1 MKDYDFIIVG
11 MGLAG
16 VTLTE
21 HLLREGKSVYAFQ
34 EPSGNSSTR
43 IAAGLYNPITGRKM
57 TKTWKADLL
66 FPYLM
71 NYYHDFERKTGVNF
85 LTDIEIYRPFT
96 STEEQNEWSAR
107 SADDAYLPYVNQVYY
122 ESRNVNANDAFG
134 GISLKRAGFLD
145 TNKFIDASV
154 NYFERNQKFQL
165 EEFEFHES
173 ELNINDDSV
182 EYKNIKAGKIIFC
195 NGTRLKDS
203 NLFDWLPFSPVKGE
217 ILEIE
222 SELFSDLIIN
232 RGVFVLPI
240 GNGRFK
246 VGSTYDNNDLDWTPT
261 DKGRLTIEEKLKDL
275 ISVKYKIIGQSAGVR
290 PATRDRK
297 PFVGMHPKYKNVG
310 IFNGLGT
317 KGVSLAPYFANQFTQ
332 HLVNQSALD
341 SEVNI
346 ERFYSN
352 FKEQA

>member
-34 EPSGNSSTR
+34 EPSGKSSSR

-57 TKTWKADLL
+57 TKTWKADVL
-66 FPYLM
+66 FPYLL
-71 NYYHDFERKTGVNF
+71 NYYQDFEHKTGVNF
-85 LTDIEIYRPFT
+85 LTDIEIYRPFI

-107 SADDAYLPYVNQVYY
+107 SADEAYLPYVNEVYY
-122 ESRNVNANDAFG
+122 KNRNVKANDAFG
-134 GISLKRAGFLD
+134 GISLKRAGFVD
-145 TNKFIDASV
+145 TNKFLDAAG
-154 NYFERNQKFQL
+154 NYFKENQKFQM
-165 EEFEFHES
+165 EEREFDES
-173 ELNINDDSV
+173 GLKFVDDSV
-182 EYKNIKAGKIIFC
+182 EYENLKAGKIIFC
-195 NGTRLKDS
+195 NGIKLMNS
-203 NLFDWLPFSPVKGE
+203 NLFGWLPFSPVKGE

-222 SELFSDLIIN
+222 SELFSDIIIN

-240 GNGRFK
+240 GKRRFK
-246 VGSTYDNNDLDWTPT
+246 VGSTYDNNDLDWSTT